1 MIEIKICPS
10 CNSENFSSYQTCVD
24 YTVSHETF
32 QLIKCETCNLV
43 ITTPRPENH
52 QLSKYYKS
60 DNYISH
66 TNKAST
72 IIDQIYLLARKYTLR
87 KKINI
92 LRNLKKKGTILDY
105 GCGTGEFLN
114 ACKSNGWIISGLEPS
129 PDARAKA
136 NHLNQIL
143 IHESLDEIQKK
154 YDTITL
160 WHVLEHVAD
169 LNDTLKKLSSLLKE
183 NGIIFIAVPNYESY
197 DAHYYKQN
205 WAAFDVPRHLWHFD
219 KNSMETLLIKNC
231 LTIESIVPMKLDSF
245 YVSLLSEKYKNNKQ
259 TLTGMAKAFY
269 IGLKSNLKA
278 KQSNNFSSLIY
289 IARK

>member
-136 NHLNQIL
+136 NQLNQIL